1 MRKTRVVSKSVVTH
15 WLNMAT
21 QEEMKTAKAC
31 QRKSTLAKPSHF
43 APISPMPN
51 SSSVACV
58 SVPSNIPTNAAAK
71 TPSATKTPAAA
82 KTPVTIKKPVATK
95 KPAVAIKTPVA
106 PRKPTALALASM
118 PAAAKTPVTIKNP
131 VATKKPAVAIKTPVA
146 PRKPTAL
153 ALASMPAV
161 DNSIDSY
168 DDACTPVRP
177 MFFTPPLTPMSKY
190 DARAFPLPSG
200 AFACPSYDSPG
211 DDDACTPVRP
221 MFFTPTLTPMSKYDA
236 RAFPLP
242 SGAFA
247 CPSYD
252 SPGDDDNFFTPL
264 ADFDTSQRF
273 LCAGCM
279 SRFHVGSS
287 PDRCLGYV
295 PTQVKNLPDPQLPD
309 IELKMPLLSE
319 NAEQHPP
326 PRSAVA
332 SLFQNTSAQI
342 PPSYFTT
349 YYGPL
354 SKKYLAY
361 NKVLNFMLGGN
372 AAALKQNKTGNT
384 LLHDAAKE
392 GDLSKIAYLLT
403 RGMLVAARNFRNE
416 TPEFCATIMG
426 NSYAAALLQSC
437 SRH

>member
-1 MRKTRVVSKSVVTH
+1 MTEDAASSAMPPMRKTRVVSKSVVTH

-82 KTPVTIKKPVATK
+82 KTPVTIK
-95 KPAVAIKTPVA
+95 
-106 PRKPTALALASM
+106 
-118 PAAAKTPVTIKNP
+118 NP

-177 MFFTPPLTPMSKY
+177 MFFTPP
-190 DARAFPLPSG
+190 
-200 AFACPSYDSPG
+200 
-211 DDDACTPVRP
+211 
-221 MFFTPTLTPMSKYDA
+221 LTPMSKYDA